1 MVLRKCQICNY
12 STSSK
17 FNYEKHLQTKKHLHR
32 MSENSKKEQKNVQNC
47 EKNVQK
53 CAKLCTEIKELKVN
67 STKKDIQ
74 KSSDFECQFCTKT
87 FASIYSLKRHI
98 SICKL
103 NISNKK
109 ILKIPINSKNVQK
122 SSDFRCQFCG
132 KCFSSQ
138 SNVTRH
144 ENKCFQRHQEL
155 LELKTNFHHQIK
167 EKELQNLLLQKDLEK
182 EQALNQEK
190 DKTIEVAKKS
200 KQVINNINTTNK
212 TVNYLNNT
220 YGDMIAMEQF
230 LYNLEHTEQLTQEE
244 REKLLISFKD
254 SGIELFARSFS
265 HIMKENCRR
274 QLIKEGLP
282 DMGLIPLYC
291 SDGNLRSH
299 KEKGEQG
306 WNTKYDDQNLNKMI
320 NISSNQVFQSYR
332 KPLVIFGKDRN
343 KVFKQLKKDNHS
355 KNEKKKE
362 IDND

>member
-1 MVLRKCQICNY
+1 MVLRKCEICNY

-17 FNYEKHLQTKKHLHR
+17 FNFEKHLQTKKHLHK
-32 MSENSKKEQKNVQNC
+32 MSENSKNEQKNVEKC
-47 EKNVQK
+47 GKNVEK
-53 CAKLCTEIKELKVN
+53 CGENVEKSSVLKEIRTEISPK
-67 STKKDIQ
+67 
-74 KSSDFECQFCTKT
+74 KSSDLECQYCSKIFSRTD
-87 FASIYSLKRHI
+87 SLYRHI

-103 NISNKK
+103 NISQKK
-109 ILKIPINSKNVQK
+109 ILKIPINSKNVEK
-122 SSDFRCQFCG
+122 SSEFRCQFCN

-144 ENKCFQRHQEL
+144 ENKCFQYQSNLQEIESEYKHKISL
-155 LELKTNFHHQIK
+155 LE
-167 EKELQNLLLQKDLEK
+167 KDLEK
-182 EQALNQEK
+182 EKAVNQEK
-190 DKTIEVAKKS
+190 DKTIEIAKKS

-212 TVNYLNNT
+212 TINYLNNT

-274 QLIKEGLP
+274 QLLKEGLP

-299 KEKGEQG
+299 KEKGDQG

-355 KNEKKKE
+355 KNEKKKR
-362 IDND
+362 N

>member
-1 MVLRKCQICNY
+1 MVLRKCEICNY

-17 FNYEKHLQTKKHLHR
+17 FNFEKHLRTKKHLHKI
-32 MSENSKKEQKNVQNC
+32 SESSKNEQKNVEKC
-47 EKNVQK
+47 GKNVEK
-53 CAKLCTEIKELKVN
+53 CGENVE
-67 STKKDIQ
+67 
-74 KSSDFECQFCTKT
+74 KSSDLEHNRTKKSPKKSSDLKCKFCCKM
-87 FASIYSLKRHI
+87 FSRSDSLQRHI

-103 NISNKK
+103 NIAQNCS
-109 ILKIPINSKNVQK
+109 ILLLKNVENEIQYNCTYC
-122 SSDFRCQFCG
+122 DFKTLKKF
-132 KCFSSQ
+132 
-138 SNVTRH
+138 NLTRH
-144 ENKCFQRHQEL
+144 YEICKNRKSFENE
-155 LELKTNFHHQIK
+155 EIK
-167 EKELQNLLLQKDLEK
+167 RLQKIITEKEHIQQLVEKDLEK
-182 EQALNQEK
+182 EKAVNQEK
-190 DKTIEVAKKS
+190 DKTIEIAKKS

-212 TVNYLNNT
+212 TINYLNNT

-274 QLIKEGLP
+274 QLLKEGLP

-299 KEKGEQG
+299 KEKGDQG
-306 WNTKYDDQNLNKMI
+306 WNTKYDDHILNKMI
-320 NISSNQVFQSYR
+320 NISTNQVFQSYR

-343 KVFKQLKKDNHS
+343 KVFKQLKQDNHS

-362 IDND
+362 IDNE

>member
-1 MVLRKCQICNY
+1 MVLRKCEICNY

-17 FNYEKHLQTKKHLHR
+17 FNFEKHLQTKKHLHKI
-32 MSENSKKEQKNVQNC
+32 SENSKNEQKNVQNC
-47 EKNVQK
+47 EKNVQN
-53 CAKLCTEIKELKVN
+53 CAKLCTKTNNIKEN
-67 STKKDIQ
+67 STKIEVE

-87 FASIYSLKRHI
+87 FASVYSLKRHI

-103 NISNKK
+103 NISQKK
-109 ILKIPINSKNVQK
+109 ILKNPINSKNVQK
-122 SSDFRCQFCG
+122 SSDFRCQFCD
-132 KCFSSQ
+132 KSFSSQ

-144 ENKCFQRHQEL
+144 ENKCFQYQSNLQEIESEYKHKISL
-155 LELKTNFHHQIK
+155 LE
-167 EKELQNLLLQKDLEK
+167 KDLEK
-182 EQALNQEK
+182 EKAVNKEK
-190 DKTIEVAKKS
+190 DKTIEIAKKS

-212 TVNYLNNT
+212 TINYLNNT

-274 QLIKEGLP
+274 QLLKEGLP

-299 KEKGEQG
+299 KEKGDQG
-306 WNTKYDDQNLNKMI
+306 WNTKYDDHSLNKMI

-343 KVFKQLKKDNHS
+343 KVFKQLKQDNHS

-362 IDND
+362 IDNE

>member
-1 MVLRKCQICNY
+1 MAIISLKCG
-12 STSSK
+12 
-17 FNYEKHLQTKKHLHR
+17 
-32 MSENSKKEQKNVQNC
+32 KNVEKC
-47 EKNVQK
+47 GKNVEK
-53 CAKLCTEIKELKVN
+53 CGKNEEKSSGLIENRTVN
-67 STKKDIQ
+67 TPQ
-74 KSSDFECQFCTKT
+74 KSSDLECQYCRKIFSRTD
-87 FASIYSLKRHI
+87 SLYRHI

-103 NISNKK
+103 NISQKK
-109 ILKIPINSKNVQK
+109 ILKIPINSKNVEK
-122 SSDFRCQFCG
+122 SSDFRCQFCN
-132 KCFSSQ
+132 KSFSSQ

-144 ENKCFQRHQEL
+144 ENKCFQYQSNLQEIECEYKHKISL
-155 LELKTNFHHQIK
+155 LE
-167 EKELQNLLLQKDLEK
+167 KDLQR
-182 EQALNQEK
+182 EQAVNQEK
-190 DKTIEVAKKS
+190 DKTIEIAKKS

-212 TVNYLNNT
+212 TINYLNNT

-274 QLIKEGLP
+274 QLLKEGLP

-299 KEKGEQG
+299 KEKGDQG
-306 WNTKYDDQNLNKMI
+306 WNTKYDDHSLNKMI

-343 KVFKQLKKDNHS
+343 KVFKQLKQDNHS
-355 KNEKKKE
+355 KNERKKE
-362 IDND
+362 IDNE